1 MYNITQIDR
10 ESILEMHSK
19 MKKPLISEQVDSD
32 LKSTL
37 NKIISDGCVKN
48 GKIVTMQTKN
58 PALQFA
64 IKQEST
70 KTPGKFRYFFA
81 DGRAGIFDGS
91 GKFQFLPG
99 KLDCSEVQQANAAAA
114 NAITAAANA
123 ADTAL
128 VQQEGDWKEAK
139 DIKTTRENLENPLMF
154 EKKVVNGVT
163 LYRSVPASGISSAL
177 GDEKG
182 DQARTIKKWKDKGAK
197 LRKELDP
204 EEAKTWSSRVVSPA
218 SEGYFSQDLVMYF
231 PPENV
236 VGSNGSNIE
245 QQFNL
250 AVSSQTPSSKGD
262 CKNTIEAYYNAYVT
276 KKRLQPNTFEPMKE
290 KVQACANEFNGKWGG
305 VLSRIDNYVDIL
317 RGVKEGGPTSYGDDS
332 KWRLQ

>member
-1 MYNITQIDR
+1 MNNITQIDR
-10 ESILEMHSK
+10 EAILEMHSK

-32 LKSTL
+32 LKTKL
-37 NKIISDGCVKN
+37 NKILSDGCVKN
-48 GKIVTMQTKN
+48 GKIVQIQSKN
-58 PALQFA
+58 PALQYA

-81 DGRAGIFDGS
+81 DNRVGIFDGS
-91 GKFQFLPG
+91 GKFQFSPSKWSCAG
-99 KLDCSEVQQANAAAA
+99 VQQATAAAA
-114 NAITAAANA
+114 NAATAAANA

-163 LYRSVPASGISSAL
+163 LYRSVPASGIVSGLDPKSQSII
-177 GDEKG
+177 D
-182 DQARTIKKWKDKGAK
+182 KWKLKGGAK
-197 LRKELDP
+197 LRSELDP

-218 SEGYFSQDLVMYF
+218 SEGYFSQDLIMYF

-236 VGSNGSNIE
+236 VGANGSSIE
-245 QQFNL
+245 TQFKK
-250 AVSSQTPSSKGD
+250 AVSDQTPSSKGD
-262 CKNTIEAYYNAYVT
+262 CKNTIEAYYQAYVT
-276 KKRLQPNTFEPMKE
+276 KKRIQPNAFEPMKE

-305 VLSRIDNYVDIL
+305 VLSKIDNYVDIL
-317 RGVKEGGPTSYGDDS
+317 RGVREGGPTSYGDDS
-332 KWRLQ
+332 KWRIQ